1 VRNLPLADGSQPN
14 SPELKEQLRFEV
26 NDQSYM
32 LSFNR
37 EDGHWY
43 LLTTGITDGVRAIPV
58 LSDEFG
64 FVAHNVVP
72 VGDGGQAGVN

>member
-1 VRNLPLADGSQPN
+1 M
-14 SPELKEQLRFEV
+14 RFEV
-26 NDQSYM
+26 NGQSYM

-37 EDGHWY
+37 EDDRWY
-43 LLTTGITDGVRAIPV
+43 LLTPSIGAVRAIPV

-64 FVAHNVVP
+64 FEAHNVVP